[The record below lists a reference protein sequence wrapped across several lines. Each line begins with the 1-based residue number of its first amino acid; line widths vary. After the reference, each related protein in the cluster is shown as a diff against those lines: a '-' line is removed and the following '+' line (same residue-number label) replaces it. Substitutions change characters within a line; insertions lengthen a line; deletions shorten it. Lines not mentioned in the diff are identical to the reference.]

1 LLENLKN
8 KKLIYKYGLS
18 AYELDDVEYAC
29 KNFNFKIF
37 QIPINIFN
45 LSGNELKKIF
55 NLKSKYELE
64 LHGRSLFLQGLMTNK
79 DKRLPRK
86 FNKIETNRDLLLKEA
101 KLNNLNPSHL
111 IMNKVDDLN
120 VIDVAI
126 IGLENIQNYREIITY
141 KKKKLKKNNT
151 NYYINDKTITDPRRW

>member
-1 LLENLKN
+1 
-8 KKLIYKYGLS
+8 
-18 AYELDDVEYAC
+18 
-29 KNFNFKIF
+29 
-37 QIPINIFN
+37 
-45 LSGNELKKIF
+45 
-55 NLKSKYELE
+55 
-64 LHGRSLFLQGLMTNK
+64 MTNK